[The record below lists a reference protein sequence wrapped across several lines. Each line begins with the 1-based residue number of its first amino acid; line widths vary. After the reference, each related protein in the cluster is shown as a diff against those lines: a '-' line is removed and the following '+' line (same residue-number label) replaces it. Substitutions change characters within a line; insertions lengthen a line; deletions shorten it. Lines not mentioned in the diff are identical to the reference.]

1 MADGGGSYVNA
12 GIAAAALVADVI
24 MGNESNRIA
33 SSQLNLA
40 RDQFELEKKNTA
52 LNAVDTLRTYDKEI
66 AQMQGDYAQ
75 LGIDIRDT
83 QSQITSYDKWL
94 SNYSAQY
101 AQEVQSKQ
109 AQTDAL
115 MASGKESYDNF
126 LNAIGYSDALAG
138 ATGRVGANTS
148 QALTT
153 GSIDRKLVDY
163 VGADR
168 TLDANGGLFG
178 SQLTAANMEMG
189 QLKID
194 LGFQQQEAIMN
205 RSNLQQ
211 SLSELQE
218 AKSTTNTSILNAK
231 ASQDSLAAFIQMNF
245 GDAYSALRPGAHSVY
260 EDANL
265 EYTGG
270 VGVAGGSSGSGGSNS
285 SVADGTISIGNFPYA
300 R

>member
-1 MADGGGSYVNA
+1 
-12 GIAAAALVADVI
+12 
-24 MGNESNRIA
+24 MGNEANRIA
-33 SSQLNLA
+33 NDQLNLA

-52 LNAVDTLRTYDKEI
+52 LSAIDTLRTYDKEI

-115 MASGKESYDNF
+115 MASGKEAYDSF

-138 ATGRVGANTS
+138 AAGRVGAGTS

-153 GSIDRKLVDY
+153 GALDRKLVEY

-168 TLDANGGLFG
+168 TLDAAGGLFG

-189 QLKID
+189 QLKVD
-194 LGFQQQEAIMN
+194 LGFQQQEAVMN

-211 SLSELQE
+211 SLGELQT
-218 AKSTTNTSILNAK
+218 AKSTTETSIRNAK
-231 ASQDSLAAFIQMNF
+231 ASQNSLAAFIQQNF
-245 GDAYSALRPGAHSVY
+245 GDAYSALRPGAHTDY
-260 EDANL
+260 EKA
-265 EYTGG
+265 
-270 VGVAGGSSGSGGSNS
+270 SS
-285 SVADGTISIGNFPYA
+285 
-300 R
+300 